1 MQNTGIYRIKGILKH
16 IREYTRYLLP
26 SCVTLVIYCIIL
38 SVKSIY
44 PFGSNTI
51 DYYDMAQQIAAFYYH
66 VYDMLHGTKAYFYD
80 WYSAL
85 GTNMAMSTS
94 GCSNLSPFNLFFL
107 FINRSSLLKSLSV
120 FNGIKLMCMSFTMY
134 FYLNK
139 THEKSPFFF
148 KLAASVGYS
157 FCGFVLVLYITNQW
171 VDIAAMFPLIMYFY
185 DRLIETGRIRGYV
198 ITLTITLVASYYL
211 GFMILIFIFLYTG
224 LKLTENLLDS
234 ATREAGNVERRDNG
248 IRFTFGYKSKVS
260 DMSMTEGDTV
270 EDHTDHTS
278 VDEEADRST
287 SMDETADKSTSV
299 DEAADK
305 RTSLNEKA
313 DKSMSVNEVA
323 VKSSSDEK
331 VSDKNVAGADL
342 SDEGKSEDVPVD
354 RAGIRKEM
362 HLTRLGIGTF
372 MSLALSAWILVP
384 QIAQMLNSA
393 RFKNG
398 NESEASGTVG
408 RYLEIISHVRGDYT
422 TRWWSLLGISF
433 AVAIILT
440 GMIKYRKDRRAIL
453 MTVSMIA
460 MMVLELFFE
469 SINLIWHFGSYVQ
482 YPIRNGFIIYF
493 IFAYLSCYYAARMY
507 GIARLSEKKEEGCK
521 ADNDRSYMSFVITVI
536 CFLAFI
542 GFYRNHIGMPIR
554 RVFHITS
561 GMMGAAFLYYMVI
574 LNIEEIRHL
583 LSKAKPL
590 KLSGIHGRAKDA
602 AYATESNPD
611 ESTGEYNGDDP
622 EKNAGIYREE
632 DTGEKDGRFKEEK
645 KCSSGYRWAVGV
657 LVLEILCYGFLLF
670 GKPDF
675 ITGYSE
681 EPEQNGQYIYLCE
694 QLKDKFGLENE
705 FLYRVKNPDESLN
718 ANYGFVLM
726 QPALSNWTHMIAPGE
741 QEGAAA
747 WGYSIQFTRLLD
759 AGGTV
764 FSDALIGVRKIISR
778 VPMDERLYTELN
790 RAEISVDPKTN
801 ETVTYY
807 LYEPV
812 YTLPFGEVLKNEAD
826 SDADVVPAK
835 KNSEKKSSKK
845 LYTAVDDK
853 AVEQAITEQ
862 NTVKLHNLIYHSIVR
877 ARSTAEADKEG
888 YNNDGTEY
896 VGGKVGYDSDRL
908 GYSGDTTGNVD
919 GKVGYDIDE
928 PGSDTRMTSNDTD
941 VAVWYVKDNKPVID
955 DAEAY
960 VDISASDKIVSSK
973 IRVKGESA
981 LYVLGSGGDQE
992 YANCTIEVGSRD
1004 DMHTVAVPTLGDYGN
1019 IYYPAH
1025 FNNNSVY
1032 IGSYKDET
1040 VEVRITMDGDRGEY
1054 FDAGIMGVSLDAMK
1068 MLCVGNRAADDA
1080 RVKATGNGLTLD
1092 ASVSKDVGNY
1102 VNRLLLPVT
1111 YDKGF
1116 GISVNGKRAEG
1127 SSYAGLFTV
1136 ISLEEGDNTV
1146 SMRFIPPGMIVGIVI
1161 TLLTAALILA
1171 YSIIRHIKM
1180 ESLQELMTEPES
1192 RIEPVLVRLYVFAFA
1207 AVVLFVYIIPVVYGL
1222 FILISGR

>member
-1 MQNTGIYRIKGILKH
+1 MFGSASRVFGRRKMQNTGIYRIKGILKH

-148 KLAASVGYS
+148 KLTASVGYS

-198 ITLTITLVASYYL
+198 IMLTITLIASYYL

-234 ATREAGNVERRDNG
+234 DAREAGNVEIRGRRV
-248 IRFTFGYKSKVS
+248 RFTFGYKSKVS

-278 VDEEADRST
+278 ADGT
-287 SMDETADKSTSV
+287 
-299 DEAADK
+299 
-305 RTSLNEKA
+305 
-313 DKSMSVNEVA
+313 
-323 VKSSSDEK
+323 
-331 VSDKNVAGADL
+331 
-342 SDEGKSEDVPVD
+342 
-354 RAGIRKEM
+354 GIRKEM

-862 NTVKLHNLIYHSIVR
+862 DTVKLHNLIYHSIVR
-877 ARSTAEADKEG
+877 ARSTAEADKAG

-896 VGGKVGYDSDRL
+896 VGRKVGYDSDRL

-992 YANCTIEVGSRD
+992 YANCTIEVGSGD

-1127 SSYAGLFTV
+1127 YSYAGLFTV

-1171 YSIIRHIKM
+1171 YSIIMHIKM

>member
-1 MQNTGIYRIKGILKH
+1 MQNTGFCRMKGILKH
-16 IREYTRYLLP
+16 MKEYAGYLLP

-120 FNGIKLMCMSFTMY
+120 FNGLKLMCMSFTMY

-198 ITLTITLVASYYL
+198 ITLTITLIASYYL

-234 ATREAGNVERRDNG
+234 AAREAGNVEIRGSRV
-248 IRFTFGYKSKVS
+248 RFTFGYKSKVS

-278 VDEEADRST
+278 ADGT
-287 SMDETADKSTSV
+287 
-299 DEAADK
+299 
-305 RTSLNEKA
+305 
-313 DKSMSVNEVA
+313 
-323 VKSSSDEK
+323 
-331 VSDKNVAGADL
+331 
-342 SDEGKSEDVPVD
+342 
-354 RAGIRKEM
+354 GIRKEM

-433 AVAIILT
+433 AAAIILT
-440 GMIKYRKDRRAIL
+440 GMIKYRKDRRAIR

-493 IFAYLSCYYAARMY
+493 IFAYLSCYYSARMY

-645 KCSSGYRWAVGV
+645 KCSLGYRWAAGV
-657 LVLEILCYGFLLF
+657 LVLELLCYGFLLF

-694 QLKDKFGLENE
+694 QLRDKFGLENE

-764 FSDALIGVRKIISR
+764 FSDALIGVRKVISR

-826 SDADVVPAK
+826 SNEEQD
-835 KNSEKKSSKK
+835 KKSSGK
-845 LYTAVDDK
+845 LIPTPDDQNIEK
-853 AVEQAITEQ
+853 AVAEQD
-862 NTVKLHNLIYHSIVR
+862 TVELHNLIYRSMIR
-877 ARSTAEADKEG
+877 ARDAAEADKTG
-888 YNNDGTEY
+888 LDSYGTQH
-896 VGGKVGYDSDRL
+896 VGDMQDY
-908 GYSGDTTGNVD
+908 
-919 GKVGYDIDE
+919 
-928 PGSDTRMTSNDTD
+928 DTD
-941 VAVWYVKDNKPVID
+941 FAVWYVKDNKPVID

-992 YANCTIEVGSRD
+992 YANCTIEVGSGD

-1054 FDAGIMGVSLDAMK
+1054 FEAGIMGVSLDAMK
-1068 MLCVGNRAADDA
+1068 ILCVGNRAADDA

-1092 ASVSKDVGNY
+1092 ASVSQDVGNY

-1136 ISLEEGDNTV
+1136 IPLEEGDNTV
-1146 SMRFIPPGMIVGIVI
+1146 SMSFIPPGMIVGIVI

-1171 YSIIRHIKM
+1171 YSIIKHINM
-1180 ESLQELMTEPES
+1180 ESMQELMTEPES

-1222 FILISGR
+1222 FVLISGRV

>member
-1 MQNTGIYRIKGILKH
+1 MRDTVFYRMNGIFKH
-16 IREYTRYLLP
+16 MKEFAGYLIP

-38 SVKSIY
+38 SVKGIY

-107 FINRSSLLKSLSV
+107 LINRSSLLKSLSV
-120 FNGIKLMCMSFTMY
+120 FNGLKLMCMSFSMY

-139 THEKSPFFF
+139 THEKTPFFF
-148 KLAASVGYS
+148 KLTASVGYS

-198 ITLTITLVASYYL
+198 ITLTITLIASYYL

-224 LKLTENLLDS
+224 LKLAEKLYESMPGRNGRAGRGGLGSVFTGDYRTEE
-234 ATREAGNVERRDNG
+234 T
-248 IRFTFGYKSKVS
+248 K
-260 DMSMTEGDTV
+260 
-270 EDHTDHTS
+270 
-278 VDEEADRST
+278 EE
-287 SMDETADKSTSV
+287 
-299 DEAADK
+299 
-305 RTSLNEKA
+305 
-313 DKSMSVNEVA
+313 
-323 VKSSSDEK
+323 
-331 VSDKNVAGADL
+331 
-342 SDEGKSEDVPVD
+342 KSEDGAEQSHETGS
-354 RAGIRKEM
+354 AGDASAMDTGERRESANISEDGTGIGKEM

-372 MSLALSAWILVP
+372 MSLALSAWILIP

-398 NESEASGTVG
+398 NEGEASGLFG
-408 RYLEIISHVRGDYT
+408 RYFEIISHVRGDYT

-440 GMIKYRKDRRAIL
+440 GMVKFRKDRRAIFTTISL
-453 MTVSMIA
+453 IA

-493 IFAYLSCYYAARMY
+493 VFAYLSCYYAGRLY
-507 GIARLSEKKEEGCK
+507 GEEESSGK
-521 ADNDRSYMSFVITVI
+521 SYISFIITVI
-536 CFLAFI
+536 GFLAFI
-542 GFYRNHIGMPIR
+542 GFYRNHTGMPLR

-561 GMMGAAFLYYMVI
+561 GMMAAGLVYYMVI
-574 LNIEEIRHL
+574 LNREWL
-583 LSKAKPL
+583 LNMFSKAGKL
-590 KLSGIHGRAKDA
+590 KLRRKQGR
-602 AYATESNPD
+602 T
-611 ESTGEYNGDDP
+611 
-622 EKNAGIYREE
+622 E
-632 DTGEKDGRFKEEK
+632 DTEEPVRETGSKYGNKHIKSDLKD
-645 KCSSGYRWAVGV
+645 YRWAAGV
-657 LVLEILCYGFLLF
+657 FVLELLCYGFLLF

-741 QEGAAA
+741 QAGAAA

-764 FSDALIGVRKIISR
+764 FSDALIGVRRIISR
-778 VPMDERLYTELN
+778 VPMDEKLYTEIN
-790 RAEISVDPKTN
+790 RAEISVDPGTN

-812 YTLPFGEVLKNEAD
+812 YKLPFGEVIRNEAV
-826 SDADVVPAK
+826 SDGDEDPG
-835 KNSEKKSSKK
+835 KKSSKK
-845 LYTAVDDK
+845 LYAAADDQAVGQ
-853 AVEQAITEQ
+853 AVNEQD
-862 NTVKLHNLIYHSIVR
+862 TVKLHNMIYHSIVR
-877 ARSTAEADKEG
+877 ASE
-888 YNNDGTEY
+888 
-896 VGGKVGYDSDRL
+896 
-908 GYSGDTTGNVD
+908 
-919 GKVGYDIDE
+919 
-928 PGSDTRMTSNDTD
+928 
-941 VAVWYVKDNKPVID
+941 

-960 VDISASDKIVSSK
+960 NKEYGIEETGYDTGTASSDPYKTAGESDMAVWYLRDNKPAADGTEAHVDISASDKIVSSK
-973 IRVKGESA
+973 IRVSGEAA
-981 LYVLGSGGDQE
+981 LYVSGSGGDLE
-992 YANCTIEVGSRD
+992 YANCTIEAGNGD
-1004 DMHTVAVPTLGDYGN
+1004 DMHMIAVPTIGDYAN

-1032 IGSYKDET
+1032 IGCYKDET
-1040 VEVRITMDGDRGEY
+1040 VEVRVTMDGDKGEY
-1054 FDAGIMGVSLDAMK
+1054 FDVDIMGVSVDAMK
-1068 MLCVGNRAADDA
+1068 TLCAGDRTADDA
-1080 RVKATGNGLTLD
+1080 GVKADGSGLTLNRPVSQ
-1092 ASVSKDVGNY
+1092 ASQETQNY

-1111 YDKGF
+1111 FDKGF
-1116 GISVNGKRAEG
+1116 GISVNGKKVKG

-1136 ISLEEGDNTV
+1136 IPLEEGDNTI
-1146 SMRFIPPGMIVGIVI
+1146 SMRFVPPGMTAGMVI
-1161 TLLTAALILA
+1161 TLITAALILA
-1171 YSIIRHIKM
+1171 CAIIMHTNK
-1180 ESLQELMTEPES
+1180 ESLRELVTEPES
-1192 RIEPVLVRLYVFAFA
+1192 RIEPVLVKLYACVFA
-1207 AVVLFVYIIPVVYGL
+1207 AVILFMYIVPVVYGL
-1222 FILISGR
+1222 FALVSGR